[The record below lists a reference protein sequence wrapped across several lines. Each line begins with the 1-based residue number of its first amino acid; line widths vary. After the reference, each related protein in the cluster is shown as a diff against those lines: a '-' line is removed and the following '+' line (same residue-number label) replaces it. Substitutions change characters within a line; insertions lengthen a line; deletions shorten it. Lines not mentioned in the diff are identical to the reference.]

1 MCLWWILCH
10 THNFVMER
18 LAANGRLTCSLSA
31 FALTHPLP
39 QVIGNKWEQYM
50 KFLEAEY
57 SER

>member
-1 MCLWWILCH
+1 
-10 THNFVMER
+10 MER